1 MRAGFSEEPGPLC
14 LCSAAQITSAEPLC
28 VAPAE
33 LLAEA
38 GALVTGVMVMG
49 ALAESVVV
57 GVDEGGV
64 EEADPLGVGSGDGD
78 AGGDD
83 GGLVV
88 GVLEDGLGEGDFD
101 GVLDEPPDPFVPL
114 GLSEGVLPPSG
125 GP

>member
-38 GALVTGVMVMG
+38 GALVTGAVVMG

-57 GVDEGGV
+57 GLDCDADGDGVSDGGGDEGVDGGV
-64 EEADPLGVGSGDGD
+64 DVDFVGVGEAD
-78 AGGDD
+78 
-83 GGLVV
+83 LV
-88 GVLEDGLGEGDFD
+88 GEGDFD